1 MGKMN
6 FKVLLIAIIFSLSAC
21 STGSIKEPEQIGKQV
36 FEILRNLSI
45 KSKADYVG
53 NFLSIEEIRE
63 LGKNETIVTEEKTR
77 NEMTSMLKEDWVGRI
92 EGYYKYIKE
101 KGGKYGIN
109 WQEIEY
115 LNFVYEIETDYGIK
129 GCRGSL
135 YFKYKDKPY
144 EIEVS
149 SIFNGTEYK
158 LEKISSLE
166 VSHLNQNTSGED
178 S

>member
-1 MGKMN
+1 MENLKMRKMN
-6 FKVLLIAIIFSLSAC
+6 FKVLLIAIMFSLSAC

-92 EGYYKYIKE
+92 EGYYNDIKE
-101 KGGKYGIN
+101 KGGEYGIN

-115 LNFVYEIETDYGIK
+115 LDFVYEIETDDGIK
-129 GCRGSL
+129 GCKGSL

-144 EIEVS
+144 KIKVS

-158 LEKISSLE
+158 LVKIRSLYE
-166 VSHLNQNTSGED
+166 QY
-178 S
+178 